1 MAIQFKRSNTPGKV
15 PLIGDMLE
23 GEINFN
29 THDGLLFFKKTYNS
43 TASLVTLSQTPNFV
57 AGTGIT
63 IDQAIDTGGNT
74 NVTINAASSAGSA
87 LIKTF
92 NITGEF
98 GSPVLGKAIFVPTG
112 TDTIRS
118 VQLTNGAILMSDMIA
133 GLYRNNELL
142 GFYTIKTG
150 TFKALY
156 SGLNFRITVDDYVTV
171 SVVAGQGLNF
181 SLALL
186 NVNL

>member
-29 THDGLLFFKKTYNS
+29 THDGLLFFKKTYNN

-63 IDQAIDTGGNT
+63 IDQAVDTGGNT
-74 NVTINAASSAGSA
+74 NVTINAASSA

-112 TDTIRS
+112 TDTVRS
-118 VQLTNGAILMSDMIA
+118 VLLTNGTILMSDLIA

-150 TFKALY
+150 TFKAKY
-156 SGLNFRITVDDYVTV
+156 SGLNFRITVDDYITV
-171 SVVAGQGLNF
+171 SVVSGQGLNF

>member
-63 IDQAIDTGGNT
+63 VDQAVDTGGYT
-74 NVTINAASSAGSA
+74 NVTIASA

-112 TDTIRS
+112 TGTIRS
-118 VQLTNGAILMSDMIA
+118 VQLTNGTIMISDLIA

-142 GFYTIKTG
+142 GFYTIKAG

-156 SGLNFRITVDDYVTV
+156 SGLNFRITVDDYITV